1 LICLTALTRD
11 RLLCAI
17 GESQGMLGFS
27 GSALPVNNGSDCTL
41 EEFCQMIMPTEEM
54 IGIDRLGIGSGR
66 CENGDY

>member
-1 LICLTALTRD
+1 
-11 RLLCAI
+11 
-17 GESQGMLGFS
+17 MLGFS

-54 IGIDRLGIGSGR
+54 IGIDCLGIGSGR